1 MVGRFLEHSRIYYFR
16 NAGEEEYYIGSADCM
31 KRNLEDRVETVAP
44 VENPLLQQTLRSILD
59 EHLADQRSA
68 WDMKSDGSYVQRQ
81 PQDAETVSC
90 QQRLAQFALER
101 DRQAKRLK
109 RRKPRAIARRN
120 VNLSPAKN

>member
-1 MVGRFLEHSRIYYFR
+1 
-16 NAGEEEYYIGSADCM
+16 
-31 KRNLEDRVETVAP
+31 
-44 VENPLLQQTLRSILD
+44 VENPLLQATLRSILD

-81 PQDAETVSC
+81 PQDAEAVSC

-109 RRKPRAIARRN
+109 RRKPRTIARRN
-120 VNLSPAKN
+120 VSLSPAKS